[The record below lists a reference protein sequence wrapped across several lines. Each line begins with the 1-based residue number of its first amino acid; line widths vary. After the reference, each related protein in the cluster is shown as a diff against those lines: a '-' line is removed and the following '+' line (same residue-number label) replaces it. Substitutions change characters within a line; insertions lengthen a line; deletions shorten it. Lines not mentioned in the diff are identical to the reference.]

1 MRALQYLNRY
11 LKKYRL
17 LLLLGLL
24 FTVSSRVFAVIAPS
38 LVGDSITEIEQFIQS
53 GATDLTSIKKV
64 LLTNIALI
72 TGAALISVGF
82 TFAMRQTIINVSRH
96 IEFDLKN
103 TIYDHY
109 QKLSL
114 RFYKQ
119 NRTGDLMNRISED
132 VSKVRMYV
140 GPALM
145 YSINT
150 FTLFIIVIGYM
161 ISVAPKLTL
170 YTLLP
175 LPILSFMIY
184 RLSKAIHERST
195 LVQEMLSQ
203 LSTFTQE
210 SFSGI
215 NVIKSYAIE
224 PDRMSEMRRVSA
236 ESHSKN
242 MSLVQVQ
249 AWFFPMMILLIGISN
264 ILVIFIGGTQYING
278 QIELGI
284 LAEFIIYVNMLTW
297 PVATVGWVTSIVQQA
312 EASQK
317 RINEF
322 LGQEPEI
329 QDSNTTYKNLDSVA
343 IAFKNVHFTYDDTGI
358 HALNDVSFELAEGK
372 TLAVIGPTGSGKT
385 TLLQLLSKTYLPNSG
400 EVMLGGNPLNAYTQL
415 DIRNAMSVVPQQPFL
430 FSDSIA
436 YNIRFGKQEATQEE
450 VELAAKQAAVH
461 ENIIDFKAKYD
472 TIVGER
478 GITLS
483 GGQKQRVSI
492 ARALIKKSKLLLL
505 DDCLSAVDTK
515 TEETIL
521 SLLKAKKDTTTVIVC
536 HRVSSAKNADFI
548 LTLKNGKVEQFGSHK
563 SLVNKEG
570 YYKELYTQQQLKEK
584 SEEILYHG

>member
-11 LKKYRL
+11 FKKYKF

-24 FTVSSRVFAVIAPS
+24 FTVSSRVFAVLAPS
-38 LVGDSITEIEQFIQS
+38 LVGDSITAIEQFVRS
-53 GATDLTSIKKV
+53 GETDLTNIKRL

-72 TGAALISVGF
+72 VGAALVSGIF
-82 TFAMRQTIINVSRH
+82 TFSMRQTIINVSRH
-96 IEFDLKN
+96 IEYDLKN
-103 TIYDHY
+103 TVYNHY

-119 NRTGDLMNRISED
+119 NRVGDLMSRISED
-132 VSKVRMYV
+132 VSRVRMYV

-150 FTLFIIVIGYM
+150 VTLFVIVISYM

-175 LPILSFMIY
+175 LPILSFLIY
-184 RLSKAIHERST
+184 RLSRAIHERST
-195 LVQEMLSQ
+195 LVQQMLSK
-203 LSTFTQE
+203 LSTFSQE

-224 PDRMSEMRRVSA
+224 TNRTHVMTAISK
-236 ESHSKN
+236 ESKTKN

-249 AWFFPMMILLIGISN
+249 AWFFPLMILLIGISN
-264 ILVIFIGGTQYING
+264 ILVVLIGGNQYING
-278 QIELGI
+278 QIELGV

-322 LGQEPEI
+322 LGQEPDIKDGISANKKPERFDI
-329 QDSNTTYKNLDSVA
+329 RFEKVNF
-343 IAFKNVHFTYDDTGI
+343 IYDDTGI
-358 HALNDVSFELAEGK
+358 QAIKNVSFSLESGK
-372 TLAVIGPTGSGKT
+372 TLAVMGPTGSGKT
-385 TLLQLLSKTYLPNSG
+385 TLLQLLSKTYLPHSG
-400 EVMLGGNPLNAYTQL
+400 KVYLGGFAL
-415 DIRNAMSVVPQQPFL
+415 DKYAQKNIRKIMGVVPQQPFL
-430 FSDSIA
+430 FSDTIA
-436 YNIRFGKQEATQEE
+436 HNIRFGKPDATEQEIEKAT
-450 VELAAKQAAVH
+450 KQAAVH
-461 ENIIDFKAKYD
+461 KNIVEFSAGYE
-472 TIVGER
+472 TMLGER

-492 ARALIKKSKLLLL
+492 ARALIKNPKILLL
-505 DDCLSAVDTK
+505 DDCLSAVDTE
-515 TEETIL
+515 TEEAIL
-521 SLLKAKKDTTTVIVC
+521 NALKKNNKDTTTIIVC
-536 HRVSSAKNADFI
+536 HRVSSAKNADYI
-548 LTLKNGKVEQFGSHK
+548 LILKDGEIVQYGTHK
-563 SLVNKEG
+563 DLVSQAG
-570 YYKELYTQQQLKEK
+570 YYKELYKEQHIE
-584 SEEILYHG
+584 EEI

>member
-1 MRALQYLNRY
+1 MRALQYVNRY
-11 LKKYRL
+11 LKKYRY
-17 LLLLGLL
+17 LLLLGFF
-24 FTVSSRVFAVIAPS
+24 FTVSSRVFAVLAPS

-53 GATDLTSIKKV
+53 GSSDLSAIKKILV
-64 LLTNIALI
+64 TNIALI
-72 TGAALISVGF
+72 IGAAFISVAF
-82 TFAMRQTIINVSRH
+82 TFSMRQTIINVSRH
-96 IEFDLKN
+96 IEYDLKN

-119 NRTGDLMNRISED
+119 NRTGDLMSRISED
-132 VSKVRMYV
+132 VSRVRMYV

-150 FTLFIIVIGYM
+150 VTLFIIVISYM
-161 ISVAPKLTL
+161 VSVAPKLTL

-175 LPILSFMIY
+175 LPILSIMIY

-195 LVQEMLSQ
+195 LVQQMLSQ
-203 LSTFTQE
+203 LSTFAQE

-224 PDRMSEMRRVSA
+224 SNRITEMARIST
-236 ESHSKN
+236 ESRGKN

-264 ILVIFIGGTQYING
+264 VLVIFIGGSQYING
-278 QIELGI
+278 QIELGV

-329 QDSNTTYKNLDSVA
+329 QDTSSANQKIDNVA
-343 IAFKNVHFTYDDTGI
+343 VAFKDVHFTYDDTGI
-358 HALNDVSFELAEGK
+358 QALDGVSFDLAQGK
-372 TLAVIGPTGSGKT
+372 TLAIMGPTGSGKT
-385 TLLQLLSKTYLPNSG
+385 TLLQLLSKTYLPYSG
-400 EVMLGGNPLNAYTQL
+400 VVMLGGNPLPQYAQE
-415 DIRNAMSVVPQQPFL
+415 DIRNAMGVVPQQAFL
-430 FSDSIA
+430 FSETIA
-436 YNIRFGKQEATQEE
+436 NNIRFGKQDATQEE
-450 VELAAKQAAVH
+450 IESAAKRAAVH
-461 ENIIDFKAKYD
+461 ENIMGFNAQYN
-472 TIVGER
+472 TMLGER

-492 ARALIKKSKLLLL
+492 ARALIKEPKLLLL
-505 DDCLSAVDTK
+505 DDCLSAVDTE
-515 TEETIL
+515 TEEAIL
-521 SLLKAKKDTTTVIVC
+521 SSLKTINKNTTTIIVC
-536 HRVSSAKNADFI
+536 HRVSSAKNADYI
-548 LTLKNGKVEQFGSHK
+548 LILEAGKVAQFGTHASLLK
-563 SLVNKEG
+563 SEG
-570 YYKELYTQQQLKEK
+570 YYKELYAQQRLEKESK
-584 SEEILYHG
+584 STF

>member
-1 MRALQYLNRY
+1 M
-11 LKKYRL
+11 
-17 LLLLGLL
+17 LLGLL
-24 FTVSSRVFAVIAPS
+24 FTVSSRVFAVLAPS

-53 GATDLTSIKKV
+53 GATDLTDIKKV

-72 TGAALISVGF
+72 IGAALISGGF
-82 TFAMRQTIINVSRH
+82 TFAMRQSIINVSRH

-119 NRTGDLMNRISED
+119 NRTGDLMSRVSED
-132 VSKVRMYV
+132 VSRVRMYV

-145 YSINT
+145 YSVNT
-150 FTLFIIVIGYM
+150 ITLFVIVISYM
-161 ISVAPKLTL
+161 VSVAPKLTL

-175 LPILSFMIY
+175 LPILSVMIY
-184 RLSKAIHERST
+184 KLSKAIHERST
-195 LVQEMLSQ
+195 LVQQMLSQ
-203 LSTFTQE
+203 LSTFAQE
-210 SFSGI
+210 SFSGV

-224 PDRMSEMRRVSA
+224 PNRIAEMERISA
-236 ESHSKN
+236 ESRTKN

-264 ILVIFIGGTQYING
+264 VLVIFIGGSQYIAG
-278 QIELGI
+278 QIELGV

-329 QDSNTTYKNLDSVA
+329 QDSNTTFNTLEETS

-358 HALNDVSFELAEGK
+358 HALQGVSFALEAGK
-372 TLAVIGPTGSGKT
+372 TIAVMGPTGAGKT
-385 TLLQLLSKTYLPNSG
+385 TLLQLLSKTYLPHSG
-400 EVMLGGNPLNAYTQL
+400 EVMLGGKSINDYAQN
-415 DIRNAMSVVPQQPFL
+415 DIREAMGVVPQQPFL
-430 FSDSIA
+430 FSDTIA
-436 YNIRFGKQEATQEE
+436 NNIRFGKQDATEE
-450 VELAAKQAAVH
+450 EIQAAAKQAAVH
-461 ENIIDFKAKYD
+461 DNIIAFSEKYE
-472 TIVGER
+472 TMLGER

-492 ARALIKKSKLLLL
+492 ARALIKQPKLLLL
-505 DDCLSAVDTK
+505 DDCLSAVDTE
-515 TEETIL
+515 TEEAIL
-521 SLLKAKKDTTTVIVC
+521 TSLKATNKNTTTVIVC
-536 HRVSSAKNADFI
+536 HRVSSAKNADYI
-548 LTLKNGKVEQFGSHK
+548 LILKDGKVTQFGTHA
-563 SLVNKEG
+563 SLIKDDG
-570 YYKELYTQQQLKEK
+570 YYKDLYAQQRL
-584 SEEILYHG
+584 EEENL

>member
-24 FTVSSRVFAVIAPS
+24 FTVLSRVFAVLAPS

-53 GATDLTSIKKV
+53 GTTDIGAIRKI

-72 TGAALISVGF
+72 IGAALVSGGF
-82 TFAMRQTIINVSRH
+82 TFVMRQTMINVSRH

-119 NRTGDLMNRISED
+119 NRTGDLMSRISED
-132 VSKVRMYV
+132 VSRVRMYV

-150 FTLFIIVIGYM
+150 LTLFVIVISYM
-161 ISVAPKLTL
+161 FSVAPKLTL

-175 LPILSFMIY
+175 LPVLSFMIY

-195 LVQEMLSQ
+195 LVQQMLSQ
-203 LSTFTQE
+203 LSTFAQE

-224 PDRMSEMRRVSA
+224 PNRIAEMSRISE
-236 ESHSKN
+236 ESRNKN

-249 AWFFPMMILLIGISN
+249 AWFFPLMILLIGISN
-264 ILVIFIGGTQYING
+264 VLVIFIGGSQYISG
-278 QIELGI
+278 QIELGV

-322 LGQEPEI
+322 LGQEPDI
-329 QDSNTTYKNLDSVA
+329 QDSVEANKKLESVD
-343 IAFKNVHFTYDDTGI
+343 IAFRNVHFTYDDTGI
-358 HALNDVSFELAEGK
+358 HALHGVSFALEEGK
-372 TLAVIGPTGSGKT
+372 TLAVMGPTGSGKT

-400 EVMLGGNPLNAYTQL
+400 EITLGKNPLQAYAQS
-415 DIRNAMSVVPQQPFL
+415 DIRNAMGVVPQQAFL
-430 FSDSIA
+430 FSDTIA
-436 YNIRFGKQEATQEE
+436 NNIRFGKQDATQEE
-450 VELAAKQAAVH
+450 IENAAKQAAVH
-461 ENIIDFKAKYD
+461 ENIIEFNTKYD
-472 TIVGER
+472 TVLGER

-492 ARALIKKSKLLLL
+492 ARALIKQPKLLLL
-505 DDCLSAVDTK
+505 DDCLSAVDTE
-515 TEETIL
+515 TEEAIL
-521 SLLKAKKDTTTVIVC
+521 SSLKTNNKNTTTLIVC
-536 HRVSSAKNADFI
+536 HRVSSAKNADYI
-548 LTLKNGKVEQFGSHK
+548 LILKDGKVAQFGTHA
-563 SLVNKEG
+563 SLTKDEG
-570 YYKELYTQQQLKEK
+570 YYKDLSAQQRL
-584 SEEILYHG
+584 EEESL

>member
-11 LKKYRL
+11 LRKYRS

-24 FTVSSRVFAVIAPS
+24 FTVSSRVFAVLAPS
-38 LVGDSITEIEQFIQS
+38 LVGDSITAIEQFIS
-53 GATDLTSIKKV
+53 SEATDLSEIKKT

-72 TGAALISVGF
+72 IGAALISGGF
-82 TFAMRQTIINVSRH
+82 TFSMRQTIINVSRH
-96 IEFDLKN
+96 IEYDLKN

-114 RFYKQ
+114 RFFKQ
-119 NRTGDLMNRISED
+119 NRVGDLMSRISED
-132 VSKVRMYV
+132 VSRVRMYV

-150 FTLFIIVIGYM
+150 ITLFVIVVSYM

-175 LPILSFMIY
+175 LPILSFLIY
-184 RLSKAIHERST
+184 RLSRAIHERST
-195 LVQEMLSQ
+195 LVQQMLAK
-203 LSTFTQE
+203 LSTFSQE

-215 NVIKSYAIE
+215 NIIKSYAIE
-224 PDRMSEMRRVSA
+224 QNRVQEMGTISA
-236 ESHSKN
+236 DSRDKN

-264 ILVIFIGGTQYING
+264 ILVIFIGGNQYING
-278 QIELGI
+278 QIELGV

-329 QDSNTTYKNLDSVA
+329 QDNIKATKKISDVG
-343 IAFKNVHFTYDDTGI
+343 IAFEKVNFKYDDTGI
-358 HALNDVSFELAEGK
+358 QALKDVSFTLEAGK
-372 TLAVIGPTGSGKT
+372 TLAIMGPTGSGKT
-385 TLLQLLSKTYLPNSG
+385 TLLQLLAKTQLPHSG
-400 EVMLGGNPLNAYTQL
+400 HVILGGSPLDMYAQNE
-415 DIRNAMSVVPQQPFL
+415 IRESMGVVPQQPFL
-430 FSDSIA
+430 FSETIA
-436 YNIRFGKQEATQEE
+436 HNIRFGKPDATQDEIE
-450 VELAAKQAAVH
+450 AAAKQAAVH
-461 ENIIDFKAKYD
+461 ENIIDFAKGYD
-472 TIVGER
+472 TMLGER

-492 ARALIKKSKLLLL
+492 ARALIKKPKILLL
-505 DDCLSAVDTK
+505 DDCLSAVDTE
-515 TEETIL
+515 TEEAIL
-521 SLLKAKKDTTTVIVC
+521 NELNKSTVDTTTIIVC
-536 HRVSSAKNADFI
+536 HRVSSAKNADYI
-548 LTLKNGKVEQFGSHK
+548 LILKDGSVSQFGTHND
-563 SLVNKEG
+563 LVKTAG
-570 YYKELYTQQQLKEK
+570 YYKELY
-584 SEEILYHG
+584 EEQRLEEETL

>member
-11 LKKYRL
+11 FKKYKF

-24 FTVSSRVFAVIAPS
+24 FTVSSRVFAVLAPS
-38 LVGDSITEIEQFIQS
+38 LVGDSITAIEQFVRS
-53 GATDLTSIKKV
+53 GKTDLTNIKRL

-72 TGAALISVGF
+72 VGAALVSGIF
-82 TFAMRQTIINVSRH
+82 TFSMRQTIINVSRH
-96 IEFDLKN
+96 IEYDLKN
-103 TIYDHY
+103 TVYNHY

-119 NRTGDLMNRISED
+119 NRVGDLMSRISED
-132 VSKVRMYV
+132 VSRVRMYV

-150 FTLFIIVIGYM
+150 VTLFVIVISYM

-175 LPILSFMIY
+175 LPILSFLIY
-184 RLSKAIHERST
+184 RLSRAIHERST
-195 LVQEMLSQ
+195 LVQQMLSK
-203 LSTFTQE
+203 LSTFSQE

-224 PDRMSEMRRVSA
+224 TNRTHEMTAISK
-236 ESHSKN
+236 ESKTKN

-249 AWFFPMMILLIGISN
+249 AWFFPLMILLIGISN
-264 ILVIFIGGTQYING
+264 VLVVFIGGNQYING
-278 QIELGI
+278 QIELGV

-322 LGQEPEI
+322 LGQEPDI
-329 QDSNTTYKNLDSVA
+329 QDGISANKKPVNFDIRFDKVN
-343 IAFKNVHFTYDDTGI
+343 FMYDDTSI
-358 HALNDVSFELAEGK
+358 QALKNVSFSLESGK
-372 TLAVIGPTGSGKT
+372 TLAIMGPTGSGKT
-385 TLLQLLSKTYLPNSG
+385 TLLQLLSKTYLPHSG
-400 EVMLGGNPLNAYTQL
+400 KVSLGGFALDEYTQK
-415 DIRNAMSVVPQQPFL
+415 DIREIMGVVPQQPFL
-430 FSDSIA
+430 FSDTIA
-436 YNIRFGKQEATQEE
+436 HNIRFGKPDATEQEIEK
-450 VELAAKQAAVH
+450 AAKQAAVH
-461 ENIIDFKAKYD
+461 KNIVEFTAGYE
-472 TIVGER
+472 TMLGER

-492 ARALIKKSKLLLL
+492 ARALIKNPKILLL
-505 DDCLSAVDTK
+505 DDCLSAVDTE
-515 TEETIL
+515 TEEAIL
-521 SLLKAKKDTTTVIVC
+521 NALKKNNKDTSTIIVC
-536 HRVSSAKNADFI
+536 HRVSSAKNADYI
-548 LTLKNGKVEQFGSHK
+548 LILKDGEIVQYGTHK
-563 SLVNKEG
+563 DLVSQAG
-570 YYKELYTQQQLKEK
+570 YYKELYEEQRIE
-584 SEEILYHG
+584 EEI

>member
-24 FTVSSRVFAVIAPS
+24 FTVSSRVFAVLAPS
-38 LVGDSITEIEQFIQS
+38 LVGDSITAIEQFVRS
-53 GATDLTSIKKV
+53 GETDLTDIKKL

-72 TGAALISVGF
+72 VGAALISGVF
-82 TFAMRQTIINVSRH
+82 TFSMRQTIINVSRH
-96 IEFDLKN
+96 IEYDLKN
-103 TIYDHY
+103 TVYNHY

-119 NRTGDLMNRISED
+119 NRVGDLMSRISED
-132 VSKVRMYV
+132 VSRVRMYV

-150 FTLFIIVIGYM
+150 VTLFVIVISYM
-161 ISVAPKLTL
+161 VSVAPKLTL

-175 LPILSFMIY
+175 LPILSFLIY
-184 RLSKAIHERST
+184 RLSRAIHERST
-195 LVQEMLSQ
+195 LVQQMLSK
-203 LSTFTQE
+203 LSTFSQE

-224 PDRMSEMRRVSA
+224 PNRTLEMASISK
-236 ESHSKN
+236 ESRAKN

-249 AWFFPMMILLIGISN
+249 AWFFPLMILLIGISN
-264 ILVIFIGGTQYING
+264 VLVIFIGGNQYING
-278 QIELGI
+278 QIELGV

-322 LGQEPEI
+322 LGQEPDI
-329 QDSNTTYKNLDSVA
+329 QDGTSANKKPVNFDIRFDKVN
-343 IAFKNVHFTYDDTGI
+343 FMYDDTSI
-358 HALNDVSFELAEGK
+358 KALKNVSFSLESGK
-372 TLAVIGPTGSGKT
+372 TLAIMGPTGSGKT
-385 TLLQLLSKTYLPNSG
+385 TLLQLLSKTYLPHSG
-400 EVMLGGNPLNAYTQL
+400 KVSLGGFALDEYAQK
-415 DIRNAMSVVPQQPFL
+415 DIREIMGVVPQQPFL
-430 FSDSIA
+430 FSDTIA
-436 YNIRFGKQEATQEE
+436 HNIRFGKPDATEQEIEK
-450 VELAAKQAAVH
+450 AAKQAAVH
-461 ENIIDFKAKYD
+461 KNIVEFTAGYE
-472 TIVGER
+472 TMLGER

-492 ARALIKKSKLLLL
+492 ARALIKNPKILLL
-505 DDCLSAVDTK
+505 DDCLSAVDTE
-515 TEETIL
+515 TEEAIL
-521 SLLKAKKDTTTVIVC
+521 NALKKNNKDTSTIIVC
-536 HRVSSAKNADFI
+536 HRVSSAKNADYI
-548 LTLKNGKVEQFGSHK
+548 LILKDGEIVQYGTHK
-563 SLVNKEG
+563 DLVSQAG
-570 YYKELYTQQQLKEK
+570 YYKELYEEQRIE
-584 SEEILYHG
+584 EEI

>member
-1 MRALQYLNRY
+1 MRALQYVNRY
-11 LKKYRL
+11 LKKYRY
-17 LLLLGLL
+17 LLLLGFF
-24 FTVSSRVFAVIAPS
+24 FTVSSRVFAVLAPS

-53 GATDLTSIKKV
+53 GSSDLSAIKKILV
-64 LLTNIALI
+64 TNITLI
-72 TGAALISVGF
+72 IGAAFISVAF
-82 TFAMRQTIINVSRH
+82 TFSMRQTIINVSRH
-96 IEFDLKN
+96 IEYDLKN

-119 NRTGDLMNRISED
+119 NRTGDLMSRISED
-132 VSKVRMYV
+132 VSRVRMYV

-150 FTLFIIVIGYM
+150 VTLFIIVISYM
-161 ISVAPKLTL
+161 VSVAPKLTL

-175 LPILSFMIY
+175 LPILSIMIY

-195 LVQEMLSQ
+195 LVQQMLSQ
-203 LSTFTQE
+203 LSTFAQE

-224 PDRMSEMRRVSA
+224 SNRITEMARIST
-236 ESHSKN
+236 ESRGKN

-264 ILVIFIGGTQYING
+264 VLVIFIGGSQYING
-278 QIELGI
+278 QIELGV

-329 QDSNTTYKNLDSVA
+329 QDTSSANQKIDNVA
-343 IAFKNVHFTYDDTGI
+343 VAFKDVHFTYDDTGI
-358 HALNDVSFELAEGK
+358 QALDGVSFDLAQGK
-372 TLAVIGPTGSGKT
+372 TLAIMGPTGSGKT
-385 TLLQLLSKTYLPNSG
+385 TLLQLLSKTYLPYSG
-400 EVMLGGNPLNAYTQL
+400 VVMLGGNPLPQYAQE
-415 DIRNAMSVVPQQPFL
+415 DIRNAMGVVPQQAFL
-430 FSDSIA
+430 FSETIA
-436 YNIRFGKQEATQEE
+436 NNIRFGKQDATQEE
-450 VELAAKQAAVH
+450 IESAAKRAAVH
-461 ENIIDFKAKYD
+461 ENIMGFNAQYN
-472 TIVGER
+472 TMLGER

-492 ARALIKKSKLLLL
+492 ARALIKEPKLLLL
-505 DDCLSAVDTK
+505 DDCLSAVDTE
-515 TEETIL
+515 TEEAIL
-521 SLLKAKKDTTTVIVC
+521 SSLKTINKNTTTIIVC
-536 HRVSSAKNADFI
+536 HRVSSAKNADYI
-548 LTLKNGKVEQFGSHK
+548 LILEAGKVAQFGTHASLLK
-563 SLVNKEG
+563 SEG
-570 YYKELYTQQQLKEK
+570 YYKELYAQQRLEKESK
-584 SEEILYHG
+584 STF

>member
-11 LKKYRL
+11 LKKYLL

-24 FTVSSRVFAVIAPS
+24 FTVLSRVFAVLAPS

-53 GATDLTSIKKV
+53 GTTDIGAIRKI

-72 TGAALISVGF
+72 IGAALVSGGF
-82 TFAMRQTIINVSRH
+82 TFVMRQTIINVSRH

-119 NRTGDLMNRISED
+119 NRTGDLMSRISED
-132 VSKVRMYV
+132 VSRVRMYV

-150 FTLFIIVIGYM
+150 LTLFVIVISYM
-161 ISVAPKLTL
+161 FSVAPKLTL

-175 LPILSFMIY
+175 LPVLSFMIY

-195 LVQEMLSQ
+195 LVQQMLSQ
-203 LSTFTQE
+203 LSTFAQE

-224 PDRMSEMRRVSA
+224 PNRIAEMNRISE
-236 ESHSKN
+236 ESRNKN

-249 AWFFPMMILLIGISN
+249 AWFFPLMILLIGISN
-264 ILVIFIGGTQYING
+264 VLVVFIGGSQYISG
-278 QIELGI
+278 QIELGV

-297 PVATVGWVTSIVQQA
+297 PVTTVGWVTSIVQQA

-322 LGQEPEI
+322 LGQEPDI
-329 QDSNTTYKNLDSVA
+329 QDSVEANKKLESVD
-343 IAFKNVHFTYDDTGI
+343 IAFRNVHFTYDDTGI
-358 HALNDVSFELAEGK
+358 HALHGVSFALEEGK
-372 TLAVIGPTGSGKT
+372 TLAVMGPTGSGKT

-400 EVMLGGNPLNAYTQL
+400 EITLGKNPLQAYAQS
-415 DIRNAMSVVPQQPFL
+415 DIRNVMGVVPQQVFL
-430 FSDSIA
+430 FSDTIA
-436 YNIRFGKQEATQEE
+436 NNIRFGKQDATQEE
-450 VELAAKQAAVH
+450 IENAAKQAAVH
-461 ENIIDFKAKYD
+461 ENIIEFNTKYD
-472 TIVGER
+472 TVLGER

-492 ARALIKKSKLLLL
+492 ARALIKQPKLLLL
-505 DDCLSAVDTK
+505 DDCLSAVDTE
-515 TEETIL
+515 TEEAIL
-521 SLLKAKKDTTTVIVC
+521 SSLKTNNKNTTTLIVC
-536 HRVSSAKNADFI
+536 HRVSSAKNADYI
-548 LTLKNGKVEQFGSHK
+548 LILKDGKVAQFGTHA
-563 SLVNKEG
+563 SLTKAEG
-570 YYKELYTQQQLKEK
+570 YYKDLYAQQRL
-584 SEEILYHG
+584 EEESL

>member
-24 FTVSSRVFAVIAPS
+24 FTVSSRVFAVLAPS
-38 LVGDSITEIEQFIQS
+38 LVGDSITAIEQFVRS
-53 GATDLTSIKKV
+53 GETDLTDIKKL

-72 TGAALISVGF
+72 VGAALISGVF
-82 TFAMRQTIINVSRH
+82 TFSMRQTIINVSRH
-96 IEFDLKN
+96 IEYDLKN
-103 TIYDHY
+103 TVYNHY

-119 NRTGDLMNRISED
+119 NRVGDLMSRISED
-132 VSKVRMYV
+132 VSRVRMYV

-150 FTLFIIVIGYM
+150 VTLFVIVISYM

-175 LPILSFMIY
+175 LPILSFLIY
-184 RLSKAIHERST
+184 RLSRAIHERST
-195 LVQEMLSQ
+195 LVQQMLSK
-203 LSTFTQE
+203 LSTFSQE

-224 PDRMSEMRRVSA
+224 TNRTHEMAAISK
-236 ESHSKN
+236 ESKTKN

-249 AWFFPMMILLIGISN
+249 AWFFPLMILLIGISN
-264 ILVIFIGGTQYING
+264 VLVIFIGGNQYING
-278 QIELGI
+278 QIELGV

-322 LGQEPEI
+322 LGQEPDI
-329 QDSNTTYKNLDSVA
+329 QDGTSANKKPVNFDIRFDKVN
-343 IAFKNVHFTYDDTGI
+343 FMYDDTSI
-358 HALNDVSFELAEGK
+358 KALKNVSFSLESGK
-372 TLAVIGPTGSGKT
+372 TLAIMGPTGSGKT
-385 TLLQLLSKTYLPNSG
+385 TLLQLLSKTYLPHSG
-400 EVMLGGNPLNAYTQL
+400 KVSLGGFALDEYAQK
-415 DIRNAMSVVPQQPFL
+415 DIREIMGVVPQQPFL
-430 FSDSIA
+430 FSDTIA
-436 YNIRFGKQEATQEE
+436 HNIRFGKPDATEQEIEK
-450 VELAAKQAAVH
+450 AAKQAAVH
-461 ENIIDFKAKYD
+461 KNIVEFTAGYE
-472 TIVGER
+472 TMLGER

-492 ARALIKKSKLLLL
+492 ARALIKNPKILLL
-505 DDCLSAVDTK
+505 DDCLSAVDTE
-515 TEETIL
+515 TEEAIL
-521 SLLKAKKDTTTVIVC
+521 NALKKNNKDTSTIIVC
-536 HRVSSAKNADFI
+536 HRVSSAKNADYI
-548 LTLKNGKVEQFGSHK
+548 LILKDGEIVQYGTHK
-563 SLVNKEG
+563 DLVSQAG
-570 YYKELYTQQQLKEK
+570 YYKELYEEQRI
-584 SEEILYHG
+584 EEI

>member
-1 MRALQYLNRY
+1 
-11 LKKYRL
+11 
-17 LLLLGLL
+17 LGFF
-24 FTVSSRVFAVIAPS
+24 FTVSSRVFAVLAPS

-53 GATDLTSIKKV
+53 GSSDLSAIKKILV
-64 LLTNIALI
+64 TNITLI
-72 TGAALISVGF
+72 IGAAFISVAF
-82 TFAMRQTIINVSRH
+82 TFSMRQTIINVSRH
-96 IEFDLKN
+96 IEYDLKN

-119 NRTGDLMNRISED
+119 NRTGDLMSRISED
-132 VSKVRMYV
+132 VSRVRMYV

-150 FTLFIIVIGYM
+150 VTLFIIVISYM
-161 ISVAPKLTL
+161 VSVAPKLTL

-175 LPILSFMIY
+175 LPILSIMIY

-195 LVQEMLSQ
+195 LVQQMLSQ
-203 LSTFTQE
+203 LSTFAQE

-224 PDRMSEMRRVSA
+224 SNRITEMARIST
-236 ESHSKN
+236 ESRGKN

-264 ILVIFIGGTQYING
+264 VLVIFIGGSQYING
-278 QIELGI
+278 QIELGV

-329 QDSNTTYKNLDSVA
+329 QDTSSANQKIDNVA
-343 IAFKNVHFTYDDTGI
+343 VAFKDVHFTYDDTGI
-358 HALNDVSFELAEGK
+358 QALDGVSFDLAQGK
-372 TLAVIGPTGSGKT
+372 TLAIMGPTGSGKT
-385 TLLQLLSKTYLPNSG
+385 TLLQLLSKTYLPYSG
-400 EVMLGGNPLNAYTQL
+400 VVMLGGNPLPQYAQE
-415 DIRNAMSVVPQQPFL
+415 DIRNAMGVVPQQAFL
-430 FSDSIA
+430 FSDTIA
-436 YNIRFGKQEATQEE
+436 NNIRFGKQDATQEE
-450 VELAAKQAAVH
+450 IESAAKRAAVH
-461 ENIIDFKAKYD
+461 ENIMGFNAQYN
-472 TIVGER
+472 TMLGER

-492 ARALIKKSKLLLL
+492 ARALIKEPKLLLL
-505 DDCLSAVDTK
+505 DDCLSAVDTE
-515 TEETIL
+515 TEEAIL
-521 SLLKAKKDTTTVIVC
+521 SSLKAINKNTTTIIVC
-536 HRVSSAKNADFI
+536 HRVSSAKNADYI
-548 LTLKNGKVEQFGSHK
+548 LILEAGKVAQFGTHASLLK
-563 SLVNKEG
+563 SEG
-570 YYKELYTQQQLKEK
+570 YYKELYAQQRLEKESK
-584 SEEILYHG
+584 STF

>member
-11 LKKYRL
+11 LKKYRF

-24 FTVSSRVFAVIAPS
+24 FTVSSRVFAVLAPS
-38 LVGDSITEIEQFIQS
+38 LVGDSITAIEQFIRS
-53 GATDLTSIKKV
+53 GETDLTDIKRL

-72 TGAALISVGF
+72 VGAALISGIF
-82 TFAMRQTIINVSRH
+82 TFSMRQTIINVSRH
-96 IEFDLKN
+96 IEYDLKN
-103 TIYDHY
+103 TVYNHY

-119 NRTGDLMNRISED
+119 NRVGDLMSRISED
-132 VSKVRMYV
+132 VSRVRMYV

-150 FTLFIIVIGYM
+150 ITLFVIVISYM

-175 LPILSFMIY
+175 LPILSFLIY
-184 RLSKAIHERST
+184 RLSRAIHERST
-195 LVQEMLSQ
+195 LVQQMLSK
-203 LSTFTQE
+203 LSTFSQE

-224 PDRMSEMRRVSA
+224 PNRTVEMASISK
-236 ESHSKN
+236 ESRTKN

-264 ILVIFIGGTQYING
+264 VLVIFIGGNQYMNG
-278 QIELGI
+278 QIELGV

-297 PVATVGWVTSIVQQA
+297 PVATVGWVTSIIQQA

-322 LGQEPEI
+322 LGQEPDI
-329 QDSNTTYKNLDSVA
+329 QDGITANKKITSIDISFDKVNF
-343 IAFKNVHFTYDDTGI
+343 IYDDTGI
-358 HALNDVSFELAEGK
+358 QALKDVSFKLPSGK
-372 TLAVIGPTGSGKT
+372 TLAVMGPTGSGKT
-385 TLLQLLSKTYLPNSG
+385 TLLQLLSKTYLPHSGKVSLGNSA
-400 EVMLGGNPLNAYTQL
+400 LQDYPQH
-415 DIRNAMSVVPQQPFL
+415 DIREIMGVVPQQPFL
-430 FSDSIA
+430 FSDTIA
-436 YNIRFGKQEATQEE
+436 HNIRFGKPDATEE
-450 VELAAKQAAVH
+450 EIEKAAKQASVH
-461 ENIIDFKAKYD
+461 ANIVGFKAGYE
-472 TIVGER
+472 TMLGER

-492 ARALIKKSKLLLL
+492 ARALIKNPKILLL
-505 DDCLSAVDTK
+505 DDCLSAVDTE
-515 TEETIL
+515 TEEAIL
-521 SLLKAKKDTTTVIVC
+521 NELKKNNKDTSTIIVC
-536 HRVSSAKNADFI
+536 HRVSSAKNADYI
-548 LTLKNGKVEQFGSHK
+548 LVLKDGEIAQYGTHK
-563 SLVNKEG
+563 ELVNKAG
-570 YYKELYTQQQLKEK
+570 YYKELY
-584 SEEILYHG
+584 EEQHIEETKT